1 MPAKVSSMCIQR
13 IVLLFEFGVILEQER
28 ATSGLPEEVSD
39 RSRTKARTSLVELMQ
54 RKPSAIFVVSKEQSL
69 KLVLTPRRLNE

>member
-39 RSRTKARTSLVELMQ
+39 RSKTKVRTSLVELMQ